1 MDNRAASALFRMFG
15 GFPAH
20 RPAAARHDASGRGM
34 HRAEFLFLSVWVP
47 LTVMVALGDVLF
59 RHLPPAAAFLLLVPA
74 GFLALNLLALV
85 LGASTPSRQWRMW
98 LAACALWA
106 WFHRDAAAPVSW
118 IAGSWLVIFSLNAL
132 ASIPILLAKPVSG
145 RCNGMMTQRVVLL
158 VLLHALALL
167 AGWLW
172 GWWWAVAASA
182 AIAAGFCWCVLKPSS
197 QWLGP
202 VRRRNDT
209 DDILITIDDG
219 PDPRDTPRLLDLLDR
234 YDVKAV
240 FFMIGEKVEQH
251 PELAREVLRRGH
263 EIGNHTMT
271 HPQRTF
277 WCAGP
282 RRTRRE
288 IVQCHRVIK
297 RVIGVEPRRL
307 RAPVGHRN
315 PFTHPVAHELGLE
328 VTGWAR
334 RGFDAVETDVSR
346 ILHRILKN
354 LAPGDIVLVHEGTP
368 VASEVLEAVLS
379 ATHDAR
385 NSRCEPVDT

>member
-1 MDNRAASALFRMFG
+1 
-15 GFPAH
+15 
-20 RPAAARHDASGRGM
+20 M
-34 HRAEFLFLSVWVP
+34 HRAEFLFISVWVP

-59 RHLPPAAAFLLLVPA
+59 RHLPAFAAVLLLVPA
-74 GFLALNLLALV
+74 GFLTLNLLALV

-118 IAGSWLVIFSLNAL
+118 IAGSWLAILSLNIL
-132 ASIPILLAKPVSG
+132 ASIPILLAKLMPG
-145 RCNGMMTQRVVLL
+145 RGNVTVTQRLVLL
-158 VLLHALALL
+158 VMLHALALL

-172 GWWWAVAASA
+172 GWWWAVAAGA
-182 AIAAGFCWCVLKPSS
+182 AIAAGFCWCVLNPSS

-209 DDILITIDDG
+209 DEILITIDDG
-219 PDPRDTPRLLDLLDR
+219 PDPHDTPRLLDLLDR
-234 YDVKAV
+234 YHVKAV
-240 FFMIGEKVEQH
+240 FFMIGEKVEKH

-282 RRTRRE
+282 WRTRRE
-288 IVQCHRVIK
+288 IEQSQRVIK
-297 RVIGVEPRRL
+297 RVTGVEPRRF

-328 VTGWAR
+328 VTGWSR
-334 RGFDAVETDVSR
+334 RGFDAVETDVPR
-346 ILHRILKN
+346 ILRRILKN

-368 VASEVLEAVLS
+368 VAGEVLEAVL
-379 ATHDAR
+379 AAARDA
-385 NSRCEPVDT
+385 